1 MIYIFKKL
9 DFIFFL
15 YLLTNVLISLIYH
28 GFFKIVLKAED
39 LWTGQSI
46 YSDTTVSYNTGDIII
61 VDFKENLKFNI
72 QLDQSNDKKL
82 NIKLI
87 PDKLLFDYLPDV
99 NDTRTSQKGIKNHNK
114 DQISFQSKIPMKI
127 ININNSNI
135 TLEGVRQINFN
146 NLNYLIQFR
155 GETQNSF
162 IKNRQV
168 LSTNIANLIIQIQIV
183 EQTNQNLSLE
193 NEKIQIDDAT
203 KRKIL
208 IEYLKKILEEQNF
221 NVP

>member
-203 KRKIL
+203 KRKIF

>member
-1 MIYIFKKL
+1 MTYLLKKL
-9 DFIFFL
+9 DLIFFL
-15 YLLTNVLISLIYH
+15 YLIINIIISLLYH

-39 LWTGQSI
+39 LWTGQSL
-46 YSDTTVSYNTGDIII
+46 YSDTTIAYNLGDII
-61 VDFKENLKFNI
+61 VVNFQENLKFNI

-82 NIKLI
+82 NIKLV

-99 NDTRTSQKGIKNHNK
+99 NDTRSSQKGIRNHNK
-114 DQISFQSKIPMKI
+114 DQISFQSKVPLRIVKI
-127 ININNSNI
+127 ENNNI

-162 IKNRQV
+162 IKNKQV
-168 LSTNIANLIIQIQIV
+168 SSTNIANLIIQIQIV

-193 NEKIQIDDAT
+193 NERIQIDDAT
-203 KRKIL
+203 KRKIFL
-208 IEYLKKILEEQNF
+208 EYLKKILEEQNF

>member
-1 MIYIFKKL
+1 MTYLFKKL

-39 LWTGQSI
+39 LWSGQSI
-46 YSDTTVSYNTGDIII
+46 YSDTTVSYNIGDIII

-135 TLEGVRQINFN
+135 TLEGIRQINFN

-203 KRKIL
+203 KRKIF